1 MLFDF
6 SPILTYTHSVCKKEF
21 DIQRKSFWLTLFIAE
36 AFDAPKG
43 FSAEH
48 EINRDIEGGSA
59 EHEINRDI
67 EGVFPHGMKLIHD
80 SIACCMDKTPNP
92 TEWIKR

>member
-48 EINRDIEGGSA
+48 EINRDIEGVPP
-59 EHEINRDI
+59 R
-67 EGVFPHGMKLIHD
+67 MKLIEILKGF
-80 SIACCMDKTPNP
+80 SCTA
-92 TEWIKR
+92 

>member
-48 EINRDIEGGSA
+48 EINRDIEG
-59 EHEINRDI
+59 
-67 EGVFPHGMKLIHD
+67 VFLHGMKLIEVLKGF
-80 SIACCMDKTPNP
+80 SRTA
-92 TEWIKR
+92 